1 MTGGLHNEEAGSLA
15 TPTSARH
22 IGKRARKNKSL
33 TVSFDE
39 KDLKDF
45 VTGFHKRKKKRRK
58 EAQKQ
63 QEEAFRRKRIEA
75 RKNRKLEELMVAGN
89 GEDNEDGEAEDEVD
103 AEDEEAEPDASTSA
117 TTMYDTGELKVTV
130 TTSEISREEEEPI
143 RKEKTQST
151 ESGSTAKASTKQPV
165 PVRKTKP
172 MKQSRRRSTTKTMK
186 KRDKKKQARG
196 IKTSR

>member
-1 MTGGLHNEEAGSLA
+1 MNDDGEAGALA
-15 TPTSARH
+15 PPTRARH
-22 IGKRARKNKSL
+22 IGKRALKNKSV

-63 QEEAFRRKRIEA
+63 QEESLRRKRIEA
-75 RKNRKLEELMVAGN
+75 RKKRKLEQMMVAGN
-89 GEDNEDGEAEDEVD
+89 AEETEDVEAEEEED
-103 AEDEEAEPDASTSA
+103 AEIKEAEPDALTSG

-130 TTSEISREEEEPI
+130 TTSEISREEDEPV
-143 RKEKTQST
+143 RREKTQST
-151 ESGSTAKASTKQPV
+151 ESGSTAKASTSQPAPLRKSKPAKQN
-165 PVRKTKP
+165 
-172 MKQSRRRSTTKTMK
+172 RRHKSSTKTMK

-196 IKTSR
+196 IKSTR